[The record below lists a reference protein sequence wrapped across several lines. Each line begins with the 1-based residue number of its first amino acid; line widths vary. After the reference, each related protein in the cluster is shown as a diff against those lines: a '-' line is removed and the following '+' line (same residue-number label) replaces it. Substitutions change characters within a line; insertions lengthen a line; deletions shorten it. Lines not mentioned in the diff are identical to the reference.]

1 MAIHNA
7 WCTKGTAEPRRRKYG
22 CGFLM
27 TEFKNLAVVGQ
38 GMYEV
43 LTSLLPAMIHFST
56 MLTCLVPKL
65 QECYPPPLSLTS
77 NPKCKLKCSIKC
89 KKNKSQ
95 WYQNNAPIV
104 KFIILSCYEIKDEK
118 CKKKWNQLQCTG
130 LRTMFNSSTTK
141 VT

>member
-43 LTSLLPAMIHFST
+43 LTSLLPAMIHFTT

-65 QECYPPPLSLTS
+65 QECYPPPLSLF
-77 NPKCKLKCSIKC
+77 NIKS
-89 KKNKSQ
+89 KVQAKVQHKMQ
-95 WYQNNAPIV
+95 
-104 KFIILSCYEIKDEK
+104 EK
-118 CKKKWNQLQCTG
+118 QESMISK
-130 LRTMFNSSTTK
+130 
-141 VT
+141 

>member
-1 MAIHNA
+1 
-7 WCTKGTAEPRRRKYG
+7 
-22 CGFLM
+22 M

-43 LTSLLPAMIHFST
+43 LTSLLPAMIHFTT

-104 KFIILSCYEIKDEK
+104 KISLFCHVMKSRMKSARKNEINCNALVLEQCLILLPQRLPKVCALFL
-118 CKKKWNQLQCTG
+118 KWQLTVCIDV
-130 LRTMFNSSTTK
+130 MY
-141 VT
+141 V